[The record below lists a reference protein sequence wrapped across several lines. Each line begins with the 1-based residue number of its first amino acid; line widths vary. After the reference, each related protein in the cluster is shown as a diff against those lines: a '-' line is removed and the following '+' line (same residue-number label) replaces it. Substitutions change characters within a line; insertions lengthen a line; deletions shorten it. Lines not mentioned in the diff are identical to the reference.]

1 MIAVEVEYNQAGQE
15 NVPLEEM
22 EDGVLLLSS
31 LSWQRFEMTMELN
44 YQREQ
49 LLLLVLPMV
58 S

>member
-31 LSWQRFEMTMELN
+31 LSWQRFEMTMEPN